1 MKALTDFAYWLY
13 VQPEPEPCP
22 VYLVEP
28 IILGPDGWMAFEN
41 PTKQR
46 LEARFAVRED
56 DEADT

>member
-1 MKALTDFAYWLY
+1 MKAIADLAFWLA
-13 VQPEPEPCP
+13 QPAEPEPCP
-22 VYLVEP
+22 TYLVEP